1 MHGVPDKGAED
12 AEDEYEA
19 SSAPPALAD
28 VTVRVRADVY
38 PTEDVSAVRR
48 GVRNLVPRVQ
58 LEHGTGALEGTAS
71 GPVVLARLRRRL
83 RDQLIRDASRAHLL
97 RRIQGD
103 ELVFLLNKQSSTM
116 RVASF
121 ATEGAPL
128 GDIEVHVGGADPRA
142 VVEWLCQIEGA

>member
-1 MHGVPDKGAED
+1 VGDVSRRDAED
-12 AEDEYEA
+12 AEDEHEA
-19 SSAPPALAD
+19 ASAPPAIAG
-28 VTVRVRADVY
+28 VTVRVWTSVY
-38 PTEDVSAVRR
+38 PTEDVSVVRR
-48 GVRNLVPRVQ
+48 GLRNLFPRVE
-58 LEHGTGALEGTAS
+58 LGHGTGSLEGTAG
-71 GPVVLARLRRRL
+71 GPVALARLRRRL

-142 VVEWLCQIEGA
+142 VVGWLCQIEGA

>member
-1 MHGVPDKGAED
+1 MGVRDVQGRDAED
-12 AEDEYEA
+12 AEDEHEA
-19 SSAPPALAD
+19 ASAPPAIAG
-28 VTVRVRADVY
+28 VTVRVWTDVY

-48 GVRNLVPRVQ
+48 GVGNLFPRVE
-58 LEHGTGALEGTAS
+58 LVHGTGALEGTAA

-97 RRIQGD
+97 RRIEGG

-142 VVEWLCQIEGA
+142 VVEWLCRT

>member
-1 MHGVPDKGAED
+1 MHDVPARDAED

-19 SSAPPALAD
+19 TSAPPALAG
-28 VTVRVRADVY
+28 VSVRVKTAVY

-48 GVRNLVPRVQ
+48 GLRTLFPRVG
-58 LEHGTGALEGTAS
+58 LTHGTGCLEGTAT
-71 GPVVLARLRRRL
+71 GPVALARLRRRL

-97 RRIQGD
+97 RRIEGD
-103 ELVFLLNKQSSTM
+103 GLVFLLNKQSSTM